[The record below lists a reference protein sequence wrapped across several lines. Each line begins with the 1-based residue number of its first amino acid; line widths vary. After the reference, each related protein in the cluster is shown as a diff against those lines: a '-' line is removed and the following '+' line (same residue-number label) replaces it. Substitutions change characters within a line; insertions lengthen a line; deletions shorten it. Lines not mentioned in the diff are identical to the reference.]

1 MVDGAGWKNLP
12 RRKYV
17 IIGKYLGINTSASMK
32 ANLPKPEKVF
42 EKAYGE
48 NADALFRFAYYR
60 VSDRE
65 QAMDIVEDAF
75 VRFWETLAKEEVK
88 ESRAFLFKVTRH
100 LIIDWYRKKKSV
112 AIQDFGEGA
121 VEEGEWENFMDMFA
135 GNIAGAEI
143 LSEAQMVIEKI
154 RTLEPIYRE
163 ALYLRY
169 VEELNPKEISEITGE
184 STNLISVRVNRGL
197 KLLKAALRI

>member
-65 QAMDIVEDAF
+65 QAM
-75 VRFWETLAKEEVK
+75 ETLAKEEVK